1 MLRSEI
7 TSILDSFTPISLAEM
22 DEVTLMNRVEI
33 KYVFSSDKLPNLLDL
48 LSRNYRILEIEG
60 VRDFSY
66 HTTYFDTPD
75 YQLFNQHMRGKL
87 NRHKVR
93 YRCYEASGLTFLE
106 IKKKTNKKRTIK
118 RRIKNRLSE
127 SFDNAALKFL
137 KEHFPHSSGN
147 LKLVLLNDFLRITL
161 VGKQVKERITL
172 DSGISFSD
180 PEGKII
186 GLPFLAI
193 AEIKRER
200 HSGCSPICNIMKV
213 LGIQPNGFSKY
224 SMGSSLIR
232 EMPRINTLKSKIL
245 LLNKIEN
252 EYIKSA

>member
-7 TSILDSFTPISLAEM
+7 TSTLKSFTPISLAEM
-22 DEVTLMNRVEI
+22 DEVTLMNRVET

-48 LSRNYRILEIEG
+48 LSRNYRVLEIEG

-66 HTTYFDTPD
+66 HTTYLDTPD
-75 YQLFNQHMRGKL
+75 YLLLNQHLRGKL

-106 IKKKTNKKRTIK
+106 IKKKTNKNRTIK
-118 RRIKNRLSE
+118 WRIKNRQAE
-127 SFDNAALKFL
+127 SFDNAATKFL
-137 KEHFPHSSGN
+137 KEYFPHSTGN
-147 LKLVLLNDFLRITL
+147 LKPVLLNDFLRITL
-161 VGKQVKERITL
+161 VGIDVKERITL
-172 DSGISFSD
+172 DSNISFGN

-200 HSGCSPICNIMKV
+200 HSGNSPICNIMKA
-213 LGIQPNGFSKY
+213 LCIQPNGFSKY